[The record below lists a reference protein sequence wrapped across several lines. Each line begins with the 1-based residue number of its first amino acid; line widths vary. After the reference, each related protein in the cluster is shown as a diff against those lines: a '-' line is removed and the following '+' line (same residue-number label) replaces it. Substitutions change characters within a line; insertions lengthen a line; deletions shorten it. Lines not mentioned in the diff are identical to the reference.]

1 MDKQQVLDK
10 IEEAKNQQL
19 AESKEYYKT
28 APEPTEQPQTA
39 EPVDY
44 YQMQENAAY
53 EASQKPTAYGSP
65 AQIGKVV
72 DKMVGDFKQEYYNVN
87 KSAYDHYLDA
97 EAKDKAEYLRQD
109 YMNKSALP
117 LVESLVEMYGVDAI
131 LNNKDA
137 LSKLDEVM
145 ITGNGSGDGYTKG
158 YLKQMHKQQLGTQGS
173 ESDIEVTYGLSRI
186 KQMASNDDIRG
197 SVVEAQRIKE
207 KIDNGELSAS
217 SGDYNLLLQVS
228 SYK

>member
-1 MDKQQVLDK
+1 MDTTDEQIMSVT
-10 IEEAKNQQL
+10 EEMFSQA
-19 AESKEYYKT
+19 
-28 APEPTEQPQTA
+28 APGPAEQPQTA

-65 AQIGKVV
+65 AQIGKIVN
-72 DKMVGDFKQEYYNVN
+72 KMVDEFKQTDYNVSKN
-87 KSAYDHYLDA
+87 QYDHLLDV
-97 EAKDKAEYLRQD
+97 EAKDQAEYLRQD

-131 LNNKDA
+131 LNNRDA

-207 KIDNGELSAS
+207 KIDNGSLSAS
-217 SGDYNLLLQVS
+217 PEDYQMLLQVS